1 MTGGGEEMT
10 GPGREPA
17 AARRRR
23 AARIGALPISAAVTR
38 DERRTTPAGAL
49 RTEPGGP
56 GSPAGGSGPVVSG
69 SRIARGGPIARGGLT
84 FGDARVSCGWGQ
96 IPGDRGIRGTQGIR
110 GGRPSWPRPGQC
122 SAGAAR
128 PAG

>member
-49 RTEPGGP
+49 RAAPAGP
-56 GSPAGGSGPVVSG
+56 GSPAGDSGP
-69 SRIARGGPIARGGLT
+69 IARGGPIPRGGLT
-84 FGDARVSCGWGQ
+84 FGDAQVNRGWGQ
-96 IPGDRGIRGTQGIR
+96 IPGARGIR
-110 GGRPSWPRPGQC
+110 GGRPSWPPPGQC